1 MCACELIDEG
11 WSAQLIVQHFIL
23 EKQNESFH
31 VKENKKKSN
40 RTMISKDGMGCHLTA
55 LEFVAAVWEQNDE
68 WTVEAAQKEQQKFNR
83 EVLKSAKV
91 ALEVKWKE
99 TKAEHEKAV
108 DAWKL
113 ECMYL

>member
-1 MCACELIDEG
+1 M
-11 WSAQLIVQHFIL
+11 
-23 EKQNESFH
+23 
-31 VKENKKKSN
+31 
-40 RTMISKDGMGCHLTA
+40 
-55 LEFVAAVWEQNDE
+55 
-68 WTVEAAQKEQQKFNR
+68 EAAQKEQQKFNR